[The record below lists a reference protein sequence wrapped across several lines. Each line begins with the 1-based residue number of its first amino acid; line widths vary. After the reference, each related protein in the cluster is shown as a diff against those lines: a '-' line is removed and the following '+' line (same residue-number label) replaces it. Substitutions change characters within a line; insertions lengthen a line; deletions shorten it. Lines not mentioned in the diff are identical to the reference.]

1 MTLEEL
7 LGLASKA
14 SRGEVELSLS
24 ERIDLMALLKVYAD
38 EILAVGQVIE
48 QDSVILSKATTGK
61 VSVRIDHWESHNIYY
76 VPSRASISLAPC
88 RIRRISIP
96 SLSW

>member
-7 LGLASKA
+7 LELANKA
-14 SRGEVELSLS
+14 AKEEVELSLK
-24 ERIDLMALLKVYAD
+24 ERIDLMSLLKLYAD

-61 VSVRIDHWESHNIYY
+61 VSVRIDYWESHN
-76 VPSRASISLAPC
+76 
-88 RIRRISIP
+88 
-96 SLSW
+96 